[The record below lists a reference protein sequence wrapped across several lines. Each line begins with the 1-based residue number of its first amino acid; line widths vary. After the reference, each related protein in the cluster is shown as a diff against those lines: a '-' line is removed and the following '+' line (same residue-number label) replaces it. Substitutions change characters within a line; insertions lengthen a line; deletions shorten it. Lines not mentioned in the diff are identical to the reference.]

1 MIGVIRRNN
10 MQITDTHLSALKFFI
25 KSADDYLITH
35 NKETNSINDM
45 QKYTQILL
53 NKIALTDLLKGIEK
67 ELEK

>member
-1 MIGVIRRNN
+1 

-25 KSADDYLITH
+25 KNADNYLIAH
-35 NKETNSINDM
+35 NKETNSISDM

-53 NKIALTDLLKGIEK
+53 NKIALTDLLKGIEE

>member
-1 MIGVIRRNN
+1 
-10 MQITDTHLSALKFFI
+10 MQITDLHINALKFFI
-25 KSADDYLITH
+25 KNADDYLITH

-67 ELEK
+67 ELEKWID

>member
-1 MIGVIRRNN
+1 

-35 NKETNSINDM
+35 NKETNSISDM

>member
-1 MIGVIRRNN
+1 
-10 MQITDTHLSALKFFI
+10 MQITDTHISALKFFI
-25 KSADDYLITH
+25 KNADNYLITH

>member
-1 MIGVIRRNN
+1 
-10 MQITDTHLSALKFFI
+10 MQITDAHLSALKFFI
-25 KSADDYLITH
+25 KNADDYLITH

>member
-1 MIGVIRRNN
+1 

-25 KSADDYLITH
+25 KNADDYLITH
-35 NKETNSINDM
+35 NKETNSISDM

-53 NKIALTDLLKGIEK
+53 NKLALTDLLKGIEE

>member
-1 MIGVIRRNN
+1 

-25 KSADDYLITH
+25 KNADDYLITH

-53 NKIALTDLLKGIEK
+53 NKIALTDLLRGIEK
-67 ELEK
+67 ELEKWKD